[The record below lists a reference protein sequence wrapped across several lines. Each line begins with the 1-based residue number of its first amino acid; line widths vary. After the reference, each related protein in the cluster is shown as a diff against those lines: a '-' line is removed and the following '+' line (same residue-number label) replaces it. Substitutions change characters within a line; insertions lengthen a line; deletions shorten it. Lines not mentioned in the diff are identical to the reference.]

1 MLVKLRPGSLASAA
15 VPIALRFLLYASL
28 GVATEVVFTAFCA
41 RFGVVL
47 TADMDDADARS
58 GWRLKGHSFV
68 WMLPIYG
75 CGFLL
80 FEVVHDLLRAV
91 VYVALLYA
99 VELVSSLA
107 LVRITGAHVW
117 RWVGRGAI
125 GGHVHL
131 AVAPLWLG
139 MAMGLE
145 RLHDLLVRPLAG

>member
-1 MLVKLRPGSLASAA
+1 
-15 VPIALRFLLYASL
+15 VPIALRVLFYASL
-28 GVATEVVFTAFCA
+28 GVAMEVVFTALCA

-47 TADMDDADARS
+47 TADMDDPEARA

-75 CGFLL
+75 LGFLL
-80 FEVVHDLLRAV
+80 FEVVHDALRAEPWLLRGLI
-91 VYVALLYA
+91 YVAMLYV
-99 VELVSSLA
+99 VEYVASLA
-107 LVRITGAHVW
+107 LVRLTGAHVW

-131 AVAPLWLG
+131 AMAPLWFA

-145 RLHDLLVRPLAG
+145 RLHDLVVRPLAG